1 MASARPTG
9 PVIGILW
16 VSLAIARPAVELGGG
31 GLETVASMRM
41 GRLSLGAEVGWEC
54 STECSA
60 REAAGMEVAAIRDGA
75 TAPGKAALVVGEQ

>member
-1 MASARPTG
+1 
-9 PVIGILW
+9 
-16 VSLAIARPAVELGGG
+16 
-31 GLETVASMRM
+31 MRM